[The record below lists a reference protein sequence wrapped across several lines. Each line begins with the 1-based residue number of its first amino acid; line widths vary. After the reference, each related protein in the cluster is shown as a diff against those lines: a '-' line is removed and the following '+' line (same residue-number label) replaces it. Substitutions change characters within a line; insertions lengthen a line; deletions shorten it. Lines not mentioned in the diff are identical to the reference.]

1 MMKIGYD
8 KYSVDESLIYSLL
21 IYARDKKLKLIHLQK
36 KDSQF
41 LFYLPVY
48 QRYILKR
55 WDYPYQYIETIGL
68 LKYIFFLSR
77 QHLNFIGVLFFFIS
91 IFVSSYLIFDIQ
103 IEGTLPEVNKSM
115 MKTLQKENIDL
126 LKPLQSYEKLN
137 DLLLQFKDIYKEK
150 IEYMN
155 IYQTGSVFHIEYT
168 KRRQETVKKDEYRN
182 LYAKEDGMIQS
193 LDVKS
198 GYILVK
204 KNDYV
209 KKGDLLVEN
218 TIISTQNKTKIIPV
232 EGHVYAYTFHQ
243 YEASLPNKKQD
254 YGEAFYQ
261 LLLNI
266 RAQIP
271 TEAVID
277 KENVLQMTSTRS
289 KITLKMHYT
298 LIEDIAVKGEDNE
311 ENLKAR
317 NMHNG

>member
-1 MMKIGYD
+1 M
-8 KYSVDESLIYSLL
+8 
-21 IYARDKKLKLIHLQK
+21 
-36 KDSQF
+36 
-41 LFYLPVY
+41 
-48 QRYILKR
+48 
-55 WDYPYQYIETIGL
+55 
-68 LKYIFFLSR
+68 
-77 QHLNFIGVLFFFIS
+77 
-91 IFVSSYLIFDIQ
+91 
-103 IEGTLPEVNKSM
+103 
-115 MKTLQKENIDL
+115 
-126 LKPLQSYEKLN
+126 
-137 DLLLQFKDIYKEK
+137 
-150 IEYMN
+150 
-155 IYQTGSVFHIEYT
+155 
-168 KRRQETVKKDEYRN
+168 
-182 LYAKEDGMIQS
+182 
-193 LDVKS
+193 
-198 GYILVK
+198 
-204 KNDYV
+204 
-209 KKGDLLVEN
+209 LVEN

>member
-21 IYARDKKLKLIHLQK
+21 IYARDRRLKLIHLQK

-77 QHLNFIGVLFFFIS
+77 Q
-91 IFVSSYLIFDIQ
+91 
-103 IEGTLPEVNKSM
+103 PEVNKSM

-168 KRRQETVKKDEYRN
+168 KRRQETVKKDDYRN

-198 GYILVK
+198 GHILVK

-254 YGEAFYQ
+254 HGEAFYQ